1 MASVPPLS
9 SPDALLGQLVGEYR
23 LEALLGRGAFGAV
36 YLGQHSSLPSLRVAV
51 KVAHRA
57 LAGDQDVGRRLGG
70 RCGIGVGLRT
80 VLEFAAEPV

>member
-1 MASVPPLS
+1 MAGEDVLI
-9 SPDALLGQLVGEYR
+9 GQVVGEYR
-23 LEALLGRGAFGAV
+23 LVSLLGRGAFGAV

-57 LAGDQDVGRRLGG
+57 LAGDQDAGRRLGG
-70 RCGIGVGLRT
+70 RCGVGAGLGT